1 MVALD
6 ETHTLKPFKRRYS
19 KAFLLRN
26 NGSPKQIT
34 SEINITQRTLYKKCK
49 GFGLNYKRNNIMTP
63 SLINWTLNTINPHL
77 DNFMPPYDMLES
89 IGRLE
94 LLPPMPGIASL
105 IMQLANDPTANAAKL
120 ASIIELDPILTAQ
133 IIRWA
138 SSPLYAY
145 PGKIHNIRES
155 ISRVLGFNFVFNLA
169 LGLSALVP
177 LKAPKE
183 GPIGTRSFWIQ
194 AMASTRLMSLLNNHL
209 AVEHRF
215 EEAAIFQSGLLH
227 DIGLPLMG
235 DQFPGAFDY
244 LNKLIIANPAL
255 SIIELERFA
264 LGVDHNMLGAWLM
277 RSWNM
282 PKPVVDVVYN
292 NHNPNYRGDNYKLN
306 LLTYLNNYLLDKL
319 GIGHEQ
325 GQLYSDMHLD
335 QLNLSAKA
343 IEESL
348 DRLNETLANIIITA
362 DMITG
367 C

>member
-1 MVALD
+1 MKNKMVAID
-6 ETHTLKPFKRRYS
+6 ETRTLKPFKGRHY
-19 KAFLLRN
+19 KPFLLRN
-26 NGSPKQIT
+26 NGSSKPAA
-34 SEINITQRTLYKKCK
+34 SEINMTKRTLYRKCK
-49 GFGLNYKRNNIMTP
+49 QSNIMTP
-63 SLINWTLNTINPHL
+63 SLINWTLNTINPHS

-94 LLPPMPGIASL
+94 LLPPMPGIALL

-120 ASIIELDPILTAQ
+120 AAIIELDPMLTAQ

-145 PGKIHNIRES
+145 PGKIHSIRES

-215 EEAAIFQSGLLH
+215 QETAIFQSGLLH

-306 LLTYLNNYLLDKL
+306 LLTYLNNYLLAKL
-319 GIGHEQ
+319 GIGHEL
-325 GQLYSDMHLD
+325 GQLYSDTHLD

-367 C
+367 Y